1 MEPEE
6 STAWYEAGLSSDG
19 TELGEWEREAIIRYG
34 RYLIKDRRK
43 QLETLAVT
51 AAKAM
56 DRNVSLRLELREI
69 KETLIAVGHFL
80 SEIQDRHELSEDEK
94 MQLFVLR
101 KKL

>member
-1 MEPEE
+1 MTPEE
-6 STAWYEAGLSSDG
+6 AGAWYEAGLSSDG

-34 RYLIKDRRK
+34 RHLLKDKRK
-43 QLETLAVT
+43 QTETLFIT

-69 KETLIAVGHFL
+69 KETLIAVGNFL
-80 SEIQDRHELSEDEK
+80 SEIEGRHELSEDEK